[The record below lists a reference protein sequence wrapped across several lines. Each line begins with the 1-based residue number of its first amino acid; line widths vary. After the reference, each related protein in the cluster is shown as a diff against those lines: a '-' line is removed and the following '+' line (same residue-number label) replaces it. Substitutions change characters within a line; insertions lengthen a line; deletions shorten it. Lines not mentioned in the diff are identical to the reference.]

1 MCGIVGVCGDN
12 ACERVFNGLKS
23 LEYRGYDS
31 WGIASLSDGLILL
44 NKTVG
49 KISDASKPANDCSI
63 AVGHTRWA
71 THGKVTNKNAHPHLS
86 NDKSIAVVHNGI
98 VENYSELRKMLEKKG
113 FSFESETDTEII
125 PNLIQLKISEG
136 ADFIEAVRKSLLEIE
151 GSYAIVVLKKDSFE
165 MVGARNGSP
174 LVIGVG
180 KESNFF
186 ASDVPAFLEYTNQVI
201 YLEDYEMAVLTN
213 NTIKI
218 ILVNDG
224 SEIKRVAEKINWSPE
239 QAQKGNFEHFTLK
252 EITEQ
257 KETIEKAAKQPT
269 ETFDK
274 VTEMIRNAKGV
285 FFVGCGTSYHACISS
300 SYIFSRVTK
309 MHVNVVLASEFRNY
323 TEFLNSDSL
332 VIAVSQSGETADL
345 IDAIKAAKEKEAKIV
360 SIVNV
365 MGSSIMRLSNESL
378 LMNAGPEICVLS
390 TKSYTSQLVILLL
403 LAYSVAG
410 KYSEGKLLIE
420 KTVQK
425 IPSLIDS
432 NIVSLRELAVKL
444 RDSKDIFLIGRD
456 LAYPTAME
464 AALKIKEVSYIHAEA
479 FAGGELKHGTIAL
492 IEENTPVI
500 SFATERTRKLIVSN
514 AQETK
519 SRGAFIIGVDS
530 EENEIY
536 DFFIKVPALENAN
549 PIAMIIPIQIL
560 SYYLALE
567 KKLDPDK
574 PRNLAKSVTV
584 K

>member
-239 QAQKGNFEHFTLK
+239 QAQKGNFEHFMLK